1 MENASRA
8 FLNAVRKSM
17 RQIRTVIDAAVV
29 ALLTAAEKLQWSW
42 INSTLMR

>member
-17 RQIRTVIDAAVV
+17 RQIRGVIGTTIIDPN
-29 ALLTAAEKLQWSW
+29 LLTAAERLQY
-42 INSTLMR
+42 